1 MVLLNKVALS
11 SFGFQCPNALLLF
24 QCALCAALVQI
35 SGLVG
40 AIKLEPWSAA
50 ITKIWFP
57 VNLIFVAMIGTSF
70 YSLKM
75 LGVTPVSEAQ
85 APDPWVLLCARLV
98 YRALRSSNS
107 LFW

>member
-70 YSLKM
+70 YSLKL
-75 LGVTPVSEAQ
+75 LGVRPVSEAQ

-107 LFW
+107 LFR